1 VPRFNLDALFVP
13 RRNKPPPPRP
23 TVDLPDLERLLRDR
37 LQRDFTAE
45 DATAAVLAFRADS
58 PPDVVAGAA
67 AQAEELA
74 GLAVPDEHLDQIL
87 VLDLGSGY
95 WPPRLGQD
103 VRTWLL
109 DVARLLRDG

>member
-1 VPRFNLDALFVP
+1 VPRFNLDAFFVP
-13 RRNKPPPPRP
+13 RRREPPPPRP

-37 LQRDFTAE
+37 LRREFTAE
-45 DATAAVLAFRADS
+45 DATAAVLAFRTDA
-58 PPDVVAGAA
+58 PPDVVSGAA

-74 GLAVPDEHLDQIL
+74 ALAVPDEQLDQIL

-103 VRTWLL
+103 VRTWLRE
-109 DVARLLRDG
+109 VSHLLTDG